1 MYGLLLYVQVC
12 QCVCTYVQNVGS
24 MHLCICSFCM
34 YVHKYAWLIL
44 SVFSHVQYFWWLNHD
59 FLSYYVR
66 TMTLLPIVS
75 LQLLNALFGF
85 NAAVH
90 RANIA
95 SPTVYP
101 DSPPGSAHARQF
113 GPTHSSSS
121 GADPNSLY
129 HICVT
134 EQLDSMTESVT
145 ASMSQVAAEDIR
157 QKLSSRSAKDE
168 TDGGG
173 SLWWG
178 QWQLL
183 LNWCSYYLLTVV
195 IKDTYVDIQCA
206 CVSIVKILH
215 MRVKRYSCV

>member
-1 MYGLLLYVQVC
+1 M
-12 QCVCTYVQNVGS
+12 TS
-24 MHLCICSFCM
+24 S
-34 YVHKYAWLIL
+34 
-44 SVFSHVQYFWWLNHD
+44 
-59 FLSYYVR
+59 YVR
-66 TMTLLPIVS
+66 TTAYNDSAAHCP

-101 DSPPGSAHARQF
+101 DSASHSACTWQF
-113 GPTHSSSS
+113 GHTCSSSS
-121 GADPNSLY
+121 RADPNSLY

-157 QKLSSRSAKDE
+157 QKLSSRSAKEE

-173 SLWWG
+173 ALW
-178 QWQLL
+178 
-183 LNWCSYYLLTVV
+183 
-195 IKDTYVDIQCA
+195 
-206 CVSIVKILH
+206 
-215 MRVKRYSCV
+215 